1 MPVSADAVGRELPP
15 VEATVERGRVRLF
28 AQVIGETDPAFLDV
42 DAARAAGHP
51 DLPVPPTF
59 LFGLELDQPDPYAY
73 LTDLGIDL
81 RHVLH
86 GEQTFTYYQP
96 VHAGETLTAQPR
108 IADVYSKRGGAMQ
121 FVVKQTSVSRPDGTV
136 VAELTS
142 TIIVRDPEAAR

>member
-1 MPVSADAVGRELPP
+1 MPVPADAIGRELPP
-15 VEATVERGRVRLF
+15 IEVTVERGRVRLF
-28 AQVIGETDPAFLDV
+28 AQVIGETNPVFLDV
-42 DAARAAGHP
+42 DPARAADHP

-59 LFGLELDQPDPYAY
+59 LFGLELDQPDPYSY
-73 LTDLGIDL
+73 LTDLGVDL

-86 GEQTFTYYQP
+86 GEQAFTYYQA

-108 IADVYSKRGGAMQ
+108 IADVYSKRGGTMQ

-142 TIIVRDPEAAR
+142 TIIVRNPEAAR